1 MSFYVMLNIVSF
13 IIAAAQLFPDV
24 GVTLPWQS
32 AGTLN
37 SLFNIDA
44 FSALTGI
51 VGGVAIGI
59 IGFLLKQGIYATFAV
74 IIFVFG
80 VVFKPISLMFTS
92 LPIALG
98 SFCGD
103 AQYLVT
109 AILAV
114 VSFAAFWF
122 LVELLLQRSVS

>member
-1 MSFYVMLNIVSF
+1 MRTFYNIMSFYVMLNIVSF
-13 IIAAAQLFPDV
+13 IMAAAQLFPNV

-32 AGTLN
+32 EGTIA

-59 IGFLLKQGIYATFAV
+59 VGFLLKQGIYATFAV

-80 VVFKPISLMFTS
+80 VVFKPISLLFTS

-98 SFCGD
+98 SLAGD
-103 AQYLVT
+103 ASWKS
-109 AILAV
+109 V
-114 VSFAAFWF
+114 V
-122 LVELLLQRSVS
+122 